1 MAVIIEIF
9 IFELI
14 YFRRQDE
21 ILFLI
26 LDQSLLNK
34 PLFYPAK
41 KFILNC

>member
-1 MAVIIEIF
+1 MTVIIGMCI
-9 IFELI
+9 IQLI
-14 YFRRQDE
+14 YFLRQDE